1 MGDIVAVIF
10 RKYRL
15 PQYNNNNRGG
25 GGARGG
31 GEGEGVTV
39 ITVIICNYPGQYHSV
54 WWNRLWKWTIWDL
67 PLTSLVTLNKT
78 LLCALCSEFIT
89 WVSEFFP
96 PRTVVN
102 LKHIQNIQKI
112 PRAWCWLPPRW
123 DASFLLRA
131 ELEPAFS
138 ANTSTAPAGHSVRV
152 RDHGG
157 QASDVS
163 RPSFLMDS
171 S

>member
-1 MGDIVAVIF
+1 MGDIVAAIF
-10 RKYRL
+10 RKYCL
-15 PQYNNNNRGG
+15 PQYNNNSRGG
-25 GGARGG
+25 GR
-31 GEGEGVTV
+31 EEEGVIVT
-39 ITVIICNYPGQYHSV
+39 ICDYPGQYHSV
-54 WWNRLWKWTIWDL
+54 WWNQLWKWTIWNL

-102 LKHIQNIQKI
+102 LRHIQNIQKS

-123 DASFLLRA
+123 DASFLFRA

-138 ANTSTAPAGHSVRV
+138 TNTSTAPQGIRSGSGTMGARPKMCP
-152 RDHGG
+152 DHL
-157 QASDVS
+157 
-163 RPSFLMDS
+163 F
-171 S
+171 

>member
-54 WWNRLWKWTIWDL
+54 
-67 PLTSLVTLNKT
+67 
-78 LLCALCSEFIT
+78 
-89 WVSEFFP
+89 
-96 PRTVVN
+96 
-102 LKHIQNIQKI
+102 
-112 PRAWCWLPPRW
+112 
-123 DASFLLRA
+123 
-131 ELEPAFS
+131 
-138 ANTSTAPAGHSVRV
+138 
-152 RDHGG
+152 
-157 QASDVS
+157 
-163 RPSFLMDS
+163 
-171 S
+171 